1 MIKVITSFVSC
12 LAAILLG
19 ILALATDFWLVWW
32 KEAKEIGGV
41 QYHHEGLFQTC
52 SESSINNTVVAAD
65 SCTKLHDLG
74 RPGTSFSDLVVCRR
88 KNICVS
94 CLHLLC
100 SLPDWLLGLLVDSQ
114 LDKYL
119 CKIKLTLQT
128 NFCQW
133 QISINVEF
141 RDWLRLET
149 LTHTNYNQLFWIIIL
164 IMNSSYTYFKG
175 FWVFVTIFVLHVS
188 NFS

>member
-65 SCTKLHDLG
+65 GCTKLHDLG
-74 RPGTSFSDLVVCRR
+74 RPGTSFSDLVFIVCRR

-94 CLHLLC
+94 CLHLFC
-100 SLPDWLLGLLVDSQ
+100 SLPD
-114 LDKYL
+114 
-119 CKIKLTLQT
+119 
-128 NFCQW
+128 
-133 QISINVEF
+133 
-141 RDWLRLET
+141 
-149 LTHTNYNQLFWIIIL
+149 
-164 IMNSSYTYFKG
+164 
-175 FWVFVTIFVLHVS
+175 
-188 NFS
+188 